1 MKNIA
6 ILGSTGSIGVNTLK
20 IIKNNQGQFRV
31 FALVSNKNYK
41 LLFHQVVQFK
51 PKFVYVHDLKAL
63 NKLKKLL
70 DTVKQNTIFLSQNDD
85 IDSIFIKKKLD
96 IVVAGI
102 VGSAGLKWV
111 ISSIKHNK
119 KILLANKET
128 LVMAGPLISK
138 LLQKSKAQLLP
149 VDSEHNSIFQL
160 TNTLNSQQIKN
171 INDILLTG
179 SGGPFRKKSL
189 SSIKLATPK
198 QAINHPIWKMGAKI
212 SVDSATLM
220 NKSLELIE
228 AYNIFNFSFD
238 KYKVLIQPE
247 GVIHGIVN
255 MKDGSSFAH
264 MYNADMKI
272 PISNVLFYPNCNLYR
287 SANINFSKLKQIN
300 FEEPRHEIF
309 PSIKLAHKVLEEGM
323 HAQIALNASNEIAVD
338 SFLNR
343 KIKFLDIFKFI
354 QYALDL
360 DAPIKPKSIEEII
373 ELDSF
378 YRKKT
383 FDLIKHK

>member
-1 MKNIA
+1 
-6 ILGSTGSIGVNTLK
+6 
-20 IIKNNQGQFRV
+20 
-31 FALVSNKNYK
+31 
-41 LLFHQVVQFK
+41 
-51 PKFVYVHDLKAL
+51 
-63 NKLKKLL
+63 
-70 DTVKQNTIFLSQNDD
+70 
-85 IDSIFIKKKLD
+85 
-96 IVVAGI
+96 
-102 VGSAGLKWV
+102 
-111 ISSIKHNK
+111 
-119 KILLANKET
+119 
-128 LVMAGPLISK
+128 MAGPLINK
-138 LLQKSKAQLLP
+138 LLKKSKAQLLP

-160 TNTLNSQQIKN
+160 TNTLNPQQFKN

-189 SSIKLATPK
+189 TSIKLATPK

-228 AYNIFNFSFD
+228 AHNIFNFSFD

-309 PSIKLAHKVLEEGM
+309 PSIKLAHEVLKEGM

-338 SFLNR
+338 SFLNK

-354 QYALDL
+354 QSALDL
-360 DAPIKPKSIEEII
+360 DSPIKPNSIEEII

-383 FDLIKHK
+383 IDLIKHK

>member
-31 FALVSNKNYK
+31 FALVSNKNYR
-41 LLFHQVVQFK
+41 LLFHQVVEFK

-128 LVMAGPLISK
+128 LVMAGPLINK
-138 LLQKSKAQLLP
+138 LLLKSKAQLLP

-160 TNTLNSQQIKN
+160 TNTLNPQQIKN

-309 PSIKLAHKVLEEGM
+309 PSIKLAHKVIEEGM

-338 SFLNR
+338 SFLNK

-383 FDLIKHK
+383 VDLIRYK

>member
-1 MKNIA
+1 MKQIA
-6 ILGSTGSIGVNTLK
+6 ILGSTGSIGINSLS
-20 IIKNNQGQFRV
+20 IIKNYPAQFRV
-31 FALVSNKNYK
+31 YALVCNKNYK
-41 LLFHQVVQFK
+41 LLSQQVVEFK
-51 PKFVYVHDLKAL
+51 PKFVYINNYKAL
-63 NKLKKLL
+63 IKLKKIL
-70 DTVKQNTIFLSQNDD
+70 DTTKQNTTFLSETDD
-85 IDSIFIKKKLD
+85 INLILSQKKLD
-96 IVVAGI
+96 MVIAGI
-102 VGSAGLKWV
+102 VGSAGLRWV
-111 ISSIKHNK
+111 ISSIEYNK

-128 LVMAGPLISK
+128 LVMAGPLINK
-138 LLQKSKAQLLP
+138 HLKKSKALLLP

-160 TNTLNSQQIKN
+160 TNTLTHQQIKN
-171 INDILLTG
+171 IDDILLTG

-264 MYNADMKI
+264 IYNADMKI
-272 PISNVLFYPNCNLYR
+272 PISNVLFYPDCNLYR

-309 PSIKLAHKVLEEGM
+309 PSIKLAHKVLKEGM

-338 SFLNR
+338 SFLNK

-373 ELDSF
+373 ELDGF

>member
-6 ILGSTGSIGVNTLK
+6 ILGSTGSIGINSLS
-20 IIKNNQGQFRV
+20 IIKNYPAQFRV
-31 FALVSNKNYK
+31 NALVCNKNYK
-41 LLFHQVVQFK
+41 LLSQQVVEFK
-51 PKFVYVHDLKAL
+51 PKFVYINNYKAL
-63 NKLKKLL
+63 IKLKKIL
-70 DTVKQNTIFLSQNDD
+70 DTTKQNTTFLSETDD
-85 IDSIFIKKKLD
+85 INLILSQKKLD
-96 IVVAGI
+96 MVIAGI
-102 VGSAGLKWV
+102 VGSAGLRWV
-111 ISSIKHNK
+111 ISSIKYNK

-128 LVMAGPLISK
+128 LVMAGPLINK
-138 LLQKSKAQLLP
+138 LLKKSKALLLP

-160 TNTLNSQQIKN
+160 TNTLNPQQFKN

-189 SSIKLATPK
+189 TSIKLATPK

-247 GVIHGIVN
+247 GMIHGIVN

-309 PSIKLAHKVLEEGM
+309 PSIKLAHEV
-323 HAQIALNASNEIAVD
+323 
-338 SFLNR
+338 
-343 KIKFLDIFKFI
+343 IKEVCL
-354 QYALDL
+354 
-360 DAPIKPKSIEEII
+360 
-373 ELDSF
+373 
-378 YRKKT
+378 
-383 FDLIKHK
+383 HK

>member
-1 MKNIA
+1 MKQIA
-6 ILGSTGSIGVNTLK
+6 ILGSTGSIGINSLS
-20 IIKNNQGQFRV
+20 IIKNNPAQFRV
-31 FALVSNKNYK
+31 YALVCNKNYK
-41 LLFHQVVQFK
+41 LLSQQVAEFK
-51 PKFVYVHDLKAL
+51 PKFVYINNYKAL
-63 NKLKKLL
+63 IKLKKIL
-70 DTVKQNTIFLSQNDD
+70 DTTKQNTTFLSETDD
-85 IDSIFIKKKLD
+85 INLILSQKKLD
-96 IVVAGI
+96 MVIAGI
-102 VGSAGLKWV
+102 VGSAGLRWV
-111 ISSIKHNK
+111 ISSIEYNK

-128 LVMAGPLISK
+128 LVMAGPLINK
-138 LLQKSKAQLLP
+138 LLKKSKALLLP

-160 TNTLNSQQIKN
+160 TNTLNPQQIKN

-179 SGGPFRKKSL
+179 SGGPFRTKSL

-228 AYNIFNFSFD
+228 AHNIFNFSFD

-272 PISNVLFYPNCNLYR
+272 PISNVLFHPKCNLYR

-309 PSIKLAHKVLEEGM
+309 PSIKLAHEVLKEGM
-323 HAQIALNASNEIAVD
+323 SAQIALNASNEIAVD
-338 SFLNR
+338 SFLNK

-354 QYALDL
+354 QFVLDL
-360 DAPIKPKSIEEII
+360 DSPIKPNSIEEII
-373 ELDSF
+373 ELDNF

-383 FDLIKHK
+383 IDLIDHK

>member
-20 IIKNNQGQFRV
+20 IIKNNQSQFRV
-31 FALVSNKNYK
+31 FALVSNKNYR
-41 LLFHQVVQFK
+41 LLLHQVVEFK

-85 IDSIFIKKKLD
+85 IDSIFIKKKLH

-128 LVMAGPLISK
+128 LVMAGPLINK
-138 LLQKSKAQLLP
+138 LLLKSKAQLLP

-160 TNTLNSQQIKN
+160 TNTLNPQQIKN
-171 INDILLTG
+171 INDIILTG

-228 AYNIFNFSFD
+228 AHNIFNFSFD

-272 PISNVLFYPNCNLYR
+272 PISNALFYPNCNLYR
-287 SANINFSKLKQIN
+287 
-300 FEEPRHEIF
+300 
-309 PSIKLAHKVLEEGM
+309 
-323 HAQIALNASNEIAVD
+323 
-338 SFLNR
+338 
-343 KIKFLDIFKFI
+343 
-354 QYALDL
+354 
-360 DAPIKPKSIEEII
+360 
-373 ELDSF
+373 
-378 YRKKT
+378 
-383 FDLIKHK
+383 

>member
-31 FALVSNKNYK
+31 FALVSNKNYR
-41 LLFHQVVQFK
+41 LLFHQVVEFK
-51 PKFVYVHDLKAL
+51 PKFVYVHDPKAL

-70 DTVKQNTIFLSQNDD
+70 DKVKQNTIFLSQNDD

-128 LVMAGPLISK
+128 LVMAGPLINK
-138 LLQKSKAQLLP
+138 LLLKSKAQLLP

-160 TNTLNSQQIKN
+160 TNTLNPQQIKN

-309 PSIKLAHKVLEEGM
+309 PSIKLAHVVLKEGM
-323 HAQIALNASNEIAVD
+323 YAQIALNASNEIAVD
-338 SFLNR
+338 SFLNK

>member
-20 IIKNNQGQFRV
+20 IIKNNQAQFKV
-31 FALVSNKNYK
+31 FALVSNKNYR
-41 LLFHQVVQFK
+41 LLFHQVVEFK

-70 DTVKQNTIFLSQNDD
+70 DTVKHNTIFLSQNDD
-85 IDSIFIKKKLD
+85 IDSIFIKKNLD

-128 LVMAGPLISK
+128 LVMAGPLINK
-138 LLQKSKAQLLP
+138 LLLKSKAQLLP

-160 TNTLNSQQIKN
+160 TNTLNPQQIKN

-228 AYNIFNFSFD
+228 AHNIFNFSFD

-272 PISNVLFYPNCNLYR
+272 PISNVLFYPTCNLYR

-338 SFLNR
+338 SFLNK

-383 FDLIKHK
+383 IDLIKHK

>member
-1 MKNIA
+1 MKQIA
-6 ILGSTGSIGVNTLK
+6 ILGSTGSIGINSLS
-20 IIKNNQGQFRV
+20 IIKNYPTQFRV
-31 FALVSNKNYK
+31 YALVCNKNYR
-41 LLFHQVVQFK
+41 LLSQQVVEFR
-51 PKFVYVHDLKAL
+51 PKFVYIQNYKAL
-63 NKLKKLL
+63 IKLKKLL
-70 DTVKQNTIFLSQNDD
+70 DTTKQNTTFLSETDD
-85 IDSIFIKKKLD
+85 INLILSKKKLD
-96 IVVAGI
+96 IVIAGI
-102 VGSAGLKWV
+102 VGSAGLRWV
-111 ISSIKHNK
+111 ISSIEYNK

-128 LVMAGPLISK
+128 LVMAGPLINK
-138 LLQKSKAQLLP
+138 FLKKSKALLLP

-228 AYNIFNFSFD
+228 AHNIFNFSFD

-247 GVIHGIVN
+247 GVIHGVVN

-309 PSIKLAHKVLEEGM
+309 PSIKLAHEVLKEGM
-323 HAQIALNASNEIAVD
+323 SAQIALNASNEIAVD
-338 SFLNR
+338 SFLNK

-354 QYALDL
+354 QFVLDL
-360 DAPIKPKSIEEII
+360 DSPIKPDSIEEII

-383 FDLIKHK
+383 IDLINHK

>member
-6 ILGSTGSIGVNTLK
+6 ILGSTGSIGINSLS
-20 IIKNNQGQFRV
+20 IIKNNPSQFRV
-31 FALVSNKNYK
+31 YALVCNKNYR
-41 LLFHQVVQFK
+41 LLSQQVVEFK
-51 PKFVYVHDLKAL
+51 PKFVYIHNYKAL
-63 NKLKKLL
+63 IKLKKLL
-70 DTVKQNTIFLSQNDD
+70 DTTKQNTTFLSENDD
-85 IDSIFIKKKLD
+85 INLILSKKKLD
-96 IVVAGI
+96 IVIAGI
-102 VGSAGLKWV
+102 VGSAGLRWV
-111 ISSIKHNK
+111 ISSIKYNK

-128 LVMAGPLISK
+128 LVMAGPLINK
-138 LLQKSKAQLLP
+138 LLKKSKALLLP

-160 TNTLNSQQIKN
+160 TNTLNPQQIKN

-228 AYNIFNFSFD
+228 AHNIFNFSFD

-309 PSIKLAHKVLEEGM
+309 PSIKLAHEVLKEGM
-323 HAQIALNASNEIAVD
+323 SAQIALNASNEIAVD
-338 SFLNR
+338 SFLNK

-354 QYALDL
+354 QFALDL
-360 DAPIKPKSIEEII
+360 DSPIKPNSIEEII

-383 FDLIKHK
+383 IDLIKYK